1 MVATSDPNSS
11 EKAPPEAPE
20 SQRRISLTAV
30 TAIVAL
36 LPAVLG
42 LAAGSVGLLFD
53 LRPDLRREPRERQF
67 AMLEVAAVERGVR
80 QLGYLERSER
90 VRAYSANNPGEAA
103 QCKLEL
109 PGTLMYLQIGIEG
122 IKDRVTF
129 LRYATYEARSRRREG
144 PQGLGTRVTGEVTS
158 ERAITLRWV
167 RAPTTLGQY
176 FIRWELYL
184 QKRGP
189 DLLLAFADTPAFPV
203 DAAVINRHND
213 VQACVEEAGDTP

>member
-1 MVATSDPNSS
+1 MAATSDPSS
-11 EKAPPEAPE
+11 SGKAPLEAPE
-20 SQRRISLTAV
+20 SQRRISTTAV

-36 LPAVLG
+36 LTAVLG

-90 VRAYSANNPGEAA
+90 VLAYNANNPGDAA
-103 QCKLEL
+103 RCKLEL

-122 IKDRVTF
+122 FKDRVAY
-129 LRYATYEARSRRREG
+129 LRYSTYDARTRRRDG

-189 DLLLAFADTPAFPV
+189 DFLLAFADTPAFPV
-203 DAAVINRHND
+203 DAAIVNRHND
-213 VQACVEEAGDTP
+213 VQACVDEPGDSP